1 MVDVKFKKLQ
11 VLPDSPVPGTFY
23 WIGEKVW
30 FATESGPV
38 LLSNEVSGDL
48 LERLEHIEEDI
59 KDINDILGSE
69 GIDLSPYVTNDD
81 LVERLEGIKS
91 YIESRLEGLTGSDFG
106 DFITREELE
115 EYLKDYVPG
124 IDDSDIDY
132 DTIAE
137 KVKEKLTWQII

>member
-1 MVDVKFKKLQ
+1 MLDVKFKKLQ
-11 VLPDSPVPGTFY
+11 GLPDSLVPGTFY

-30 FATESGPV
+30 FATEQGPV

-48 LERLEHIEEDI
+48 LERLTRIEKNI
-59 KDINDILGSE
+59 RDINDILGSE
-69 GIDLSPYVTNDD
+69 EIDLSPYVTDTD
-81 LVERLEGIKS
+81 LSDRLEGIRD
-91 YIESRLEGLTGSDFG
+91 YIDSKLEGLTGSDFG

-124 IDDSDIDY
+124 IDDSDLDY
-132 DTIAE
+132 DEIAE